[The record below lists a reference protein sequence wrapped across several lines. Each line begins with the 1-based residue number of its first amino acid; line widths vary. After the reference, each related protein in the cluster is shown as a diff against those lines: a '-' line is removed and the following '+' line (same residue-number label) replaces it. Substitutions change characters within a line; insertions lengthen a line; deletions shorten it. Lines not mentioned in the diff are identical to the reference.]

1 MNNAM
6 RWAEGGHCPDARAVP
21 RTRCPGWGWQTCAT
35 LSRQCLLEQVS
46 RPFYTF
52 RELKT
57 CILVLVWNFARVCVA
72 GCCPYIYIQRQ
83 GEAMYILLSWPPSLC
98 PSFSINLQE
107 YKDVCF
113 PNWMSLQ
120 MLASCQCHSAFTLT
134 GRGQQVGIFPDEHL
148 YNVPMCIR
156 VTITRWK

>member
-1 MNNAM
+1 MLIFLTKCLLNRRHDEQWTMPFVGNSEVSSM
-6 RWAEGGHCPDARAVP
+6 RRAEGGHCPDARAVL

-107 YKDVCF
+107 YKDACF
-113 PNWMSLQ
+113 PNLMSLQ
-120 MLASCQCHSAFTLT
+120 NYARFL
-134 GRGQQVGIFPDEHL
+134 
-148 YNVPMCIR
+148 PMP
-156 VTITRWK
+156 